1 MYNDNEINIL
11 GKFSHFHL
19 NQNLNKS
26 IDSLEKEEEQKRLDP
41 SKNYSNFQIKKGDMD
56 DYEVETKIGRGHYSE
71 VFEGRNILTKQK
83 VIVKILKPIK
93 MLKIQR
99 EIKILTYLKNCP
111 NIVQLLDVV
120 KDKESQVYQHMK

>member
-1 MYNDNEINIL
+1 MFNDNKINIL

-71 VFEGRNILTKQK
+71 VFEGR
-83 VIVKILKPIK
+83 KI
-93 MLKIQR
+93 
-99 EIKILTYLKNCP
+99 
-111 NIVQLLDVV
+111 
-120 KDKESQVYQHMK
+120 

>member
-1 MYNDNEINIL
+1 
-11 GKFSHFHL
+11 
-19 NQNLNKS
+19 
-26 IDSLEKEEEQKRLDP
+26 
-41 SKNYSNFQIKKGDMD
+41 MD

-120 KDKESQVYQHMK
+120 KDKESQIYCLIYGSISAYEMKRISNKISDSDLRLLYFCSDSV